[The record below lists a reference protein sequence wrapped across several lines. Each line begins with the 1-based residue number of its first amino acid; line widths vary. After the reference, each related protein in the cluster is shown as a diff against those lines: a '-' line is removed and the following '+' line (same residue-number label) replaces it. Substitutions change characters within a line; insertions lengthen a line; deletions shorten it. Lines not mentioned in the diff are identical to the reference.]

1 MYIRKMIEIALK
13 CHSALSPLDTMLRFK
28 SGLQYLQFE
37 YLGIKQR
44 KGLKDY
50 LWNSNVLVYLYVQS
64 ILVKYNSHSDQ
75 LRA

>member
-13 CHSALSPLDTMLRFK
+13 CHSALSPLDTMFRFK

-50 LWNSNVLVYLYVQS
+50 L
-64 ILVKYNSHSDQ
+64 
-75 LRA
+75 

>member
-50 LWNSNVLVYLYVQS
+50 L
-64 ILVKYNSHSDQ
+64 
-75 LRA
+75 